1 MVKRICKKVLAI
13 LLTMIMAVGMLPMV
27 ATADE
32 GNETPKVEIV
42 SFMRGAQEDLRSS
55 ELLEARVTGYDGNVR
70 ELTYEWTN
78 TLGTYLYIYNSH
90 NMYYIDGTD
99 GEVEIYNSKIAAS
112 NNMAGRSYKDT
123 FSGTGYCWASVY
135 GSNTSGTGATVQDY
149 NAYNGTISVTV
160 RDKDGNVIGSD
171 SHTGKVTSSGI
182 LWWQTYSYDGIID
195 HSLQSDMDDVTIG
208 IFEGDT
214 RNVKDLLGESAI
226 LHITCVESTVNQGRI
241 VSGAENITLTQNGD
255 YFITAK
261 ELQTE
266 GSTTS
271 DGDAKVE
278 LTIRKNQCKF
288 HEYVTAT
295 ATTTVYV
302 FKKPDTTTTAYT
314 LTLTDNLDERCRYF
328 IDGNEGV
335 LQPDGT
341 VLFEGLNPNTEY
353 MIEVRAEY
361 KDDNG
366 NTRYTYAYVYDTTL
380 PVFNG
385 TVEVY
390 LNGTYN
396 SEDHTATG
404 TKVNIEDVSD
414 YSELYVKDINRT
426 KFTQLSN
433 YETGGYTSVLD
444 NGSYQLYYTADESTK
459 IDEQLLTIH
468 HADRTRYLFYNSVQ
482 YKDGE
487 VNLGTDYFITGS
499 SADTRPALTKEGYV
513 FTGWKDENGNLYP
526 ADAVLTKEISVPYV
540 LTAQWVKGIDVYVNI
555 SLDHYDKDKTGHY
568 TDDDDRHDVLMD
580 LMYRPSGNTE
590 VDYADVFDA
599 PVIID
604 WDGESVFSHEL
615 FEVLRYVDVDTHTD
629 ETVYTAKAPL
639 LSNVAPGDDY
649 SVEITK
655 SGYEI
660 TGLTT
665 TTDESGNV
673 TVDVKL
679 RYDPKNADLTFT
691 VELDENSKQLV
702 AEHPEYKPKAVDVK
716 VLSWYTDDYNNGEH
730 TLEANNWHHISQHHD
745 TFVTL
750 HLDENGTATGSYPV
764 WMHNASGTETYYY
777 RIKVVSY
784 VLENGT
790 IIYTQDS
797 ADEDLK
803 NIEYVTPAGRYKAT
817 ICVDSGAN
825 PDSVNTALEGA
836 YFSADAVQ
844 QGSLLGVISI
854 NTHTVTFEPD
864 GGKFSDGTT
873 ENKAQENQ
881 IEVPDLSQYTP
892 TRDGGY
898 VFDGW
903 YVVDENGNIT
913 DETVNTGDGLF
924 DDLTLRAKWKSPLT
938 VEGVVSLAG
947 YYHLNGNEDEIRI
960 IKETGRTHAVTVNLQ
975 RLLPNGYTE
984 TIQEQK
990 VDVIYNDSDA
1000 DDIEMPMGF
1009 ANYVF
1014 TGVPDDGTTY
1024 RVLISN
1030 PNYTVSYLNEPD
1042 SIDPA
1047 RMYDYDKYNTSDFMA
1062 VFGEEE
1068 SLVADVNAY
1077 MEFTPHDF
1085 DLHYKVIASTIGEGF
1100 RPELTEI
1107 LILSDNG
1114 ISGEL
1119 PQGWPVISQM
1129 IDGDE
1134 YIGNQTELNA
1144 DGISEVETPDGTSN
1158 VITYPVWIM
1167 KPDGHTLYD
1176 YAVLLKGYT
1185 INGIETEMNSAT
1197 APFFVYYNGSARY
1210 SAFENLNPE
1219 HQTQLLTIELQPK
1232 RYSVIFDPDFTQTE
1246 TDHMENFEDYTV
1258 LVNNELSYR
1267 TGHIWS
1273 YETDLSNAT
1282 PTREGYRFL
1291 GWYDEDDNLVTK
1303 IDAEVS
1309 RDVTLTAK
1317 WEKLITVTFHA
1328 NNECV
1333 EEDIFRVYYEQG
1345 EAPEGTYAL
1354 NSNNTITYFYDIP
1367 ELSYIEN
1374 NNYIFKGWYL
1384 DEDNS
1389 VNDRPISWDDVY
1401 TEDTHIYAHW
1411 IEVQPVSKDAEDS
1424 KIIPYPNGLYPGY
1437 DLAGIQIRDI
1447 KKDDSYHYG
1456 KEGTG
1461 LRFITVLSE
1470 KVYDEINAIE
1480 SYNGSTPNSAGAE
1493 YGYVIARTDTTEQ
1506 VADYFGID
1514 KSEYVLQYCGEN
1526 VNGVDTRSDYRYV
1539 QNMKCSGYDDHRT
1552 YDDYRL
1558 YTTVITYDGLEGDAL
1573 TQAQNTAITAR
1584 SYMRYYDANGLYR
1597 TYYNNYMGTVSF
1609 GGCSASFSQ
1618 AMEGFQITQNNL
1630 SE

>member
-1 MVKRICKKVLAI
+1 MKSRAFRKGLSMLLVLI
-13 LLTMIMAVGMLPMV
+13 TLFSIMPLSVTTDAADAV
-27 ATADE
+27 
-32 GNETPKVEIV
+32 PKVEIV
-42 SFMRGAQEDLRSS
+42 SFMRGTQTDLRAS
-55 ELLEARVTGYDGNVR
+55 ELLEARVTGYDGNVQ

-78 TLGTYLYIYNSH
+78 TLGTYLYCYNSH
-90 NMYYIDGTD
+90 NMYYINGTD
-99 GEVEIYNSKIAAS
+99 GEIEIYNSKVPSS
-112 NNMAGRSYKDT
+112 NNMVGRSYKDS
-123 FSGTGYCWASVY
+123 FSGVGYCWAAVY
-135 GSNTSGTGATVQDY
+135 GSFTNGTGDNISAGS
-149 NAYNGTISVTV
+149 AFNGTISVTV
-160 RDKDGNVIGSD
+160 KDKDGNVIGTD
-171 SHTGKVTSSGI
+171 SHTGKVTTSGF
-182 LWWQTYSYDGIID
+182 LWWQTHTYSGIVE
-195 HSLQSDMDDVTIG
+195 SKLQSDMDDVTIG
-208 IFEGDT
+208 LFEGDK

-226 LHITCVESTVNQGRI
+226 IHITCVESTVNKGTI
-241 VSGAENITLTQNGD
+241 KSGGEYISLTTENGD
-255 YFITAK
+255 YYITGTKA
-261 ELQTE
+261 
-266 GSTTS
+266 GASTT
-271 DGDAKVE
+271 GDATVD
-278 LTIRKNQCKF
+278 LTIQKKQCKF
-288 HEYVTAT
+288 HENTTAS

-302 FKKPDTTTTAYT
+302 FKKPDTSTTAYT
-314 LTLTDNLDERCRYF
+314 LTLTDNIDSRCEYS
-328 IDGNEGV
+328 INGNKGV
-335 LQPDGT
+335 KQADGT
-341 VLFEGLNPNTEY
+341 ILFEGLNPNTEY
-353 MIEVRAEY
+353 MVEVRAEY
-361 KDDNG
+361 KDEQN

-380 PVFNG
+380 PVYNG

-390 LNGTYN
+390 LNGTYD
-396 SEDHTATG
+396 SATHTATG

-414 YSELYVKDINRT
+414 YSEIYAKEVNGKEFI
-426 KFTQLSN
+426 KLSKP
-433 YETGGYTSVLD
+433 ETATGTYTSILD
-444 NGSYQLYYTADESTK
+444 TGSYQLYYTADESTK
-459 IDEQLLTIH
+459 IDEQLMVMH

-487 VNLGTDYFITGS
+487 TDLGTDYYVTGS
-499 SADTRPALTKEGYV
+499 SVNTRPALDKQGYV
-513 FTGWKDENGNLYP
+513 FTGWQDEDGNLYS
-526 ADAVLTKEISVPYV
+526 ADSLLTSGISAAYV
-540 LTAQWVKGIDVYVNI
+540 LTAQWVKGIDVFINI
-555 SLDHYDKDKTGHY
+555 NVDHYDKNKAGHY
-568 TDDDDRHDVLMD
+568 TDDEDRHDISMD
-580 LMYRPSGNTE
+580 LMSRPKGSS
-590 VDYADVFDA
+590 DKDFADVFDA
-599 PVIID
+599 PTVID

-615 FEVLRYVDVDTHTD
+615 FEVSRYVDVDTHTD

-665 TTDESGNV
+665 TTGESGNV

-854 NTHTVTFEPD
+854 NTYTVTFEPD

-913 DETVNTGDGLF
+913 DEPVNTGDGLF
-924 DDLTLRAKWKSPLT
+924 DDLTLRAKWKEPLT
-938 VEGVVSLAG
+938 IQGVISVAG
-947 YYHLNGNEDEIRI
+947 FYHLDGDADELRVINAVD
-960 IKETGRTHAVTVNLQ
+960 RTHSVTVYLQ
-975 RLLPNGYTE
+975 KLLPNGYTE
-984 TIQEQK
+984 TIQSQK
-990 VDVIYNDSDA
+990 LDVVYNDMALD
-1000 DDIEMPMGF
+1000 EVEKPMGTAVYMF
-1009 ANYVF
+1009 AS
-1014 TGVPDDGTTY
+1014 VPDDGTQY

-1030 PNYTVSYLNEPD
+1030 PNYAVKYQNEPD
-1042 SIDPA
+1042 SINPLVKF
-1047 RMYDYDKYNTSDFMA
+1047 DYDKYSTANFMA
-1062 VFGEEE
+1062 ELGEVEP
-1068 SLVADVNAY
+1068 LVADVNAY
-1077 MEFTPHDF
+1077 MEFSTRDF
-1085 DLHYKVIASTIGEGF
+1085 DLQYKVIASSIGEGY
-1100 RPELTEI
+1100 RPSSTEV
-1107 LILSDNG
+1107 LVLYDDDLSGD
-1114 ISGEL
+1114 L

-1129 IDGDE
+1129 VDDDIVKGQDTALGKE
-1134 YIGNQTELNA
+1134 
-1144 DGISEVETPDGTSN
+1144 GTGENS
-1158 VITYPVWIM
+1158 YPVWIS

-1210 SAFENLNPE
+1210 SAREGLNPE

-1232 RYSVIFDPDFTQTE
+1232 RYDVIFNHNFVETE
-1246 TDHMENFEDYTV
+1246 EDHMENFDKYTV
-1258 LVNNELSYR
+1258 LVDGQLTYR

-1273 YETDLSNAT
+1273 YETDISDAV
-1282 PTREGYRFL
+1282 PTREGYKFL
-1291 GWYDEDDNLVTK
+1291 GWYDEDGNLVTK
-1303 IDAEVS
+1303 IGAEVA
-1309 RDVTLTAK
+1309 RDVILTAK
-1317 WEKLITVTFHA
+1317 WEELFKVTFHA
-1328 NNECV
+1328 NNGDV
-1333 EEDIFRVYYEQG
+1333 LGDIFRVYYEKG
-1345 EAPEGTYAL
+1345 DVADGAFVLED
-1354 NSNNTITYFYDIP
+1354 NNTVASFYDIP
-1367 ELSYIEN
+1367 EFSYTDN
-1374 NNYIFKGWYL
+1374 NKYIFKGWYL
-1384 DEDNS
+1384 DKDNS
-1389 VNDRPISWDDVY
+1389 NNSRPVKWTDVY
-1401 TEDTHIYAHW
+1401 TEDTDVYAHW
-1411 IEVQPVSKDAEDS
+1411 IEVGEVAQDSLDS
-1424 KIIPYPNGLYPGY
+1424 KVIPYEGGMYPGY
-1437 DLAGIQIRDI
+1437 DLAGVQIRDV
-1447 KKDDSYHYG
+1447 KKDEGHHYG

-1470 KVYDEINAIE
+1470 CVYEEINTI
-1480 SYNGSTPNSAGAE
+1480 STRDGKVLNEKGAE
-1493 YGYVIARTDTTEQ
+1493 YGFVVARTDTTEKAAKHYG
-1506 VADYFGID
+1506 VD
-1514 KSEYVLQYCGEN
+1514 KNEYRLHYCGEN
-1526 VNGVDTRSDYRYV
+1526 VNGIDTRNTYAYV

-1552 YDDYRL
+1552 YDGYRL

-1573 TQAQNTAITAR
+1573 SAAQNTAITAR
-1584 SYMRYYDANGLYR
+1584 SYIRYYDANGLYR
-1597 TYYNNYMGTVSF
+1597 TYYNNYTGTVSF
-1609 GGCSASFSQ
+1609 GGCSASFTSTVNS
-1618 AMEGFQITQNNL
+1618 MEISRNAG
-1630 SE
+1630 